1 MEKTIKKKRAKAT
14 EITSETISQ
23 LVVHGMQE
31 IKGIDIVLMDMRN
44 VKNTMT
50 DFFVICSGNTENQVD
65 AIADSVEDEITKA
78 TGINPW
84 HREGREAKEWVLLDY
99 VDVVVHVFKKDR
111 REFYDLE
118 ELWGDAEFTQF
129 KDQY

>member
-1 MEKTIKKKRAKAT
+1 MEKITRKKRAKAE

-31 IKGIDIVLMDMRN
+31 VKGIEIVVMDMRK

-50 DFFVICSGNTENQVD
+50 DYFVICSGNTENQVD
-65 AIADSVEDEITKA
+65 AIADSIEDEITKA

-111 REFYDLE
+111 REFYNLE
-118 ELWGDAEFTQF
+118 ELWGDAEFTEF
-129 KDQY
+129 EDKY

>member
-1 MEKTIKKKRAKAT
+1 MEKITKKKRAKAE

-31 IKGIDIVLMDMRN
+31 VKGIEIVVMDMRK

-50 DFFVICSGNTENQVD
+50 DYFVICSGNTENQVD
-65 AIADSVEDEITKA
+65 AIADSIEDEITKA

-111 REFYDLE
+111 REFYNLE
-118 ELWGDAEFTQF
+118 ELWGDAEFTEF
-129 KDQY
+129 EDKY